1 MRNRKD
7 GTEHPGRSKKSPVKG
22 QTRCTMPTVRDT
34 PGESRTRETEKSWLG
49 TRWFCAIAGRTSAFQ
64 SSDFRRNDLARLR
77 LLVQEERFY
86 CLASSSILEATSME
100 RTPLGGFPPGEQ
112 SQVCA
117 RELILRHQAG
127 SKRSGPVVFLRV
139 ISLNTRRWKK
149 KWMVHTTDKH
159 YTAPR

>member
-7 GTEHPGRSKKSPVKG
+7 GTERPGRNKKSRVKE
-22 QTRCTMPTVRDT
+22 QTRCTMPPVRDT
-34 PGESRTRETEKSWLG
+34 PGVSRTRETEKSWLG
-49 TRWFCAIAGRTSAFQ
+49 TRCLRAIARKTSAFR
-64 SSDFRRNDLARLR
+64 SFDLRRNDLARMR

-117 RELILRHQAG
+117 RGLILRHQAG
-127 SKRSGPVVFLRV
+127 SKRSGPVVFLRM
-139 ISLNTRRWKK
+139 ISWN
-149 KWMVHTTDKH
+149 
-159 YTAPR
+159 

>member
-1 MRNRKD
+1 MPNRKD
-7 GTEHPGRSKKSPVKG
+7 GKEHPGRSKKSGVKG

-112 SQVCA
+112 GQVCA
-117 RELILRHQAG
+117 RGLILRHQAVT
-127 SKRSGPVVFLRV
+127 KR
-139 ISLNTRRWKK
+139 
-149 KWMVHTTDKH
+149 
-159 YTAPR
+159 PRPLPFSRTLI

>member
-7 GTEHPGRSKKSPVKG
+7 GTERPGRNKKSRVKE
-22 QTRCTMPTVRDT
+22 QTRCTMPPV
-34 PGESRTRETEKSWLG
+34 RETEKSWLG
-49 TRWFCAIAGRTSAFQ
+49 TRCLRAIARKTSAFR
-64 SSDFRRNDLARLR
+64 SFDLRRNDLARMR

-117 RELILRHQAG
+117 RGLILRHQAG
-127 SKRSGPVVFLRV
+127 SKRSGPVVFLRM
-139 ISLNTRRWKK
+139 IS
-149 KWMVHTTDKH
+149 
-159 YTAPR
+159 